1 MLYLL
6 LCSLVMIVAMAKVHK
21 VVLHMLEFLSNA
33 EGSRP
38 DPAAALIPMLVAAAY
53 TAPVMT
59 VVLGIFYTGKS
70 VQIDATSGRGQIY
83 LLLAGSLVILVTAL
97 IGARKAWYGRKLA
110 FWASGR
116 LVILLLAATVG
127 VLSAYKHLTFFSSD
141 NDGIANVELLR
152 DEAELGDMKACSSGI
167 ALVQFR
173 DTGPLAYRCPTS
185 VLFNQNSQQPFTPWP
200 DYIEGSSEDL
210 AIAVRD
216 IKAAVEHEATVQQLK
231 R

>member
-6 LCSLVMIVAMAKVHK
+6 LCSLVMIVAMVKVHK
-21 VVLHMLEFLSNA
+21 VVLQMLEFLSTT
-33 EGSRP
+33 EGARP
-38 DPAAALIPMLVAAAY
+38 NPAAALIPILVAAAY

-59 VVLGIFYTGKS
+59 VVLGVLFTGEN
-70 VQIDATSGRGQIY
+70 VRIDATSGRGQIY

-97 IGARKAWYGRKLA
+97 IGARKAWSDRKLA

-116 LVILLLAATVG
+116 LVILLLAGTVG
-127 VLSAYKHLTFFSSD
+127 VLSAYKHLTFFSTD

-152 DEAELGDMKACSSGI
+152 DEAELGDMKACASGV

-185 VLFNQNSQQPFTPWP
+185 VLFNQDSQQPFTPWP
-200 DYIEGSSEDL
+200 DYVEGSSEDL
-210 AIAVRD
+210 AVAVRD
-216 IKAAVEHEATVQQLK
+216 IKAAVDREASLLQLE